1 MCAEYNNKIKNLNT
15 KKQHAKNFKI
25 NLIIPVKTIVYFILQ
40 IIWKPVKRS
49 DIAWN
54 FEKFLI
60 GKDGNAVKRYSKS
73 FQTIHISKDIETLL

>member
-1 MCAEYNNKIKNLNT
+1 MQKINL
-15 KKQHAKNFKI
+15 FKI